1 MKHYDIIVIGAG
13 ASGMLAAGAAAA
25 EGVRVVLLEKKERPG
40 RKLLITG
47 KGRCNI
53 TNNSYTSEFLKHIH
67 PKGNFLKKAFSRFF
81 TKDIISLLEE
91 NGVAVKTER
100 GNRVFPADDS
110 AASVVDGLARW
121 IKKEGVD
128 LKTNCRVTKLM
139 ASDNAV
145 EGVEAVVDGKN
156 EKLMAPKVIITTG
169 GKAYP
174 ATGSTGDGYSLAKS
188 VGHSVVTTR
197 PALVPL
203 ELEGTF
209 HQKLDGLLLKNI
221 LLVVWIDGKK
231 HSDEFGELFFT
242 ETGISGPVILTQS
255 RAIVDA
261 LDQGKKVRLT
271 IDLKPALDHQKL
283 DNRLLRDLDADGKKK
298 LANIFKGWL
307 PSALISPFIQKA
319 GIEAEKSGHQVTAKE
334 RKQIR
339 VTMKNLELEVSGYRP
354 FKEAVITAGGVDTLE
369 VEPATM
375 ESKLMKGLYFAGEV
389 LDLDADT
396 GGYNL
401 QIAWSTGWVAGKS
414 AAGK

>member
-1 MKHYDIIVIGAG
+1 
-13 ASGMLAAGAAAA
+13 MLAAGAAAA
-25 EGVRVVLLEKKERPG
+25 EVARVLLLEKKERPG

-53 TNNSYTSEFLKHIH
+53 TNNSYASEFLKHVH

-81 TKDIISLLEE
+81 TSDIVSLLEE
-91 NGVAVKTER
+91 NGVAVKSER

-110 AASVVDGLARW
+110 AASVVDGLVRW

-128 LKTNCRVTKLM
+128 LKTNCRVTRLIT
-139 ASDNAV
+139 SDNVV
-145 EGVEAVVDGKN
+145 EGVEAIMDGKM
-156 EKLMAPKVIITTG
+156 EKLMAPRVIITTG

-188 VGHSVVTTR
+188 VGHTIVPTR

-307 PSALISPFIQKA
+307 PSALIDPFIQKT
-319 GIEAEKSGHQVTAKE
+319 GIDPEKSGHQVTANE

-339 VTMKNLELEVSGYRP
+339 VTMKNMELEVSGYRP
-354 FKEAVITAGGVDTLE
+354 FKEAVITAGGIDTLE

-375 ESKLMKGLYFAGEV
+375 ESKMVRGLYFAGEV

-414 AAGK
+414 AAAK

>member
-1 MKHYDIIVIGAG
+1 MKNYDIIVIGAG

-25 EGVRVVLLEKKERPG
+25 DGARVLLLEKKERPG

-53 TNNSYTSEFLKHIH
+53 TNNSYASEFLKHVH

-81 TKDIISLLEE
+81 NKDIVSLLEE
-91 NGVAVKTER
+91 NGVTVKTER

-110 AASVVDGLARW
+110 AATMVNGLVRW
-121 IKKEGVD
+121 IKNEGVE

-139 ASDNAV
+139 ISDNTV
-145 EGVEAVVDGKN
+145 EGVEAVVNGKE
-156 EKLMAPKVIITTG
+156 EKLMASRVIITTG

-188 VGHSVVTTR
+188 VGHSIVPTS

-221 LLVVWIDGKK
+221 LLVVWVDGKK

-261 LDQGKKVRLT
+261 LDKRKKVKLT

-283 DNRLLRDLDADGKKK
+283 DKRLLRDLESDGKKK

-307 PSALISPFIQKA
+307 PSALIDPFIQKT
-319 GIEAEKSGHQVTAKE
+319 GIDAEKSGHQVTATE
-334 RKQIR
+334 RKAIR
-339 VTMKNLELEVSGYRP
+339 VTMKNLELKVSGYRP
-354 FKEAVITAGGVDTLE
+354 FKEAIITAGGVDTLE
-369 VEPATM
+369 VEPSSM
-375 ESKLMKGLYFAGEV
+375 ESKLVRGLYFAGEV